1 MHSLILANL
10 TSYPKPILLF
20 IQNLE
25 KLGPIHFRYNPHC
38 TSNPDFFEI
47 VGKEWEEPITNS
59 PIFVCEQN
67 IKNTKVHLKGCVK
80 NSNKNPTKDRKE
92 TVFALVESQM
102 DMENKS
108 VETLDLDHEV

>member
-10 TSYPKPILLF
+10 ASYQKPNLLS

-25 KLGPIHFRYNPHC
+25 KLGLIHFRYSPHW
-38 TSNPDFFEI
+38 TSNPGFFDI
-47 VGKEWEEPITNS
+47 VRKSWEELLTKS

-80 NSNKNPTKDRKE
+80 NSNKNPTEDRKE
-92 TVFALVESQM
+92 MVSALVESQM
-102 DMENKS
+102 DMEIKS
-108 VETLDLDHEV
+108 VETLDPYNEV